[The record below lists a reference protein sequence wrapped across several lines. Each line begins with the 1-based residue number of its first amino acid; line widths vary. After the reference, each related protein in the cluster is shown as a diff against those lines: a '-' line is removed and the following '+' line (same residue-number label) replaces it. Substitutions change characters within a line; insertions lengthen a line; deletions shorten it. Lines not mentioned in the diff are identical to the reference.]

1 MLKTIAGFVNNIF
14 VLNTFMGMGRTN
26 NLHLLGDRRL
36 YSAKVIEQTVS
47 DILANRIEGPYSDSL
62 IRAVSSPASGAK
74 EMILASAVVG
84 NELRIN
90 AYELL
95 WGDEQSCDPLSA
107 LWSSPGIAMHRASVS
122 GPRKGSFSPIL
133 LNPVGMGYDMAEPL
147 FSWTMPLTELPED
160 RLHRTSYAI
169 RKVVG

>member
-1 MLKTIAGFVNNIF
+1 MFKSIVNSIISVITDNR
-14 VLNTFMGMGRTN
+14 FMGMGRTN
-26 NLHLLGDRRL
+26 NLHLIGARRI
-36 YSAKVIEQTVS
+36 YSAKVVEQTVS
-47 DILANRIEGPYSDSL
+47 ALLARRIDGPYSEAL
-62 IRAVSSPASGAK
+62 VRAVVDPSSGSK
-74 EMILASAVVG
+74 EMILASAVIG

-95 WGDEQSCDPLSA
+95 WGDEEVCDPLSA

>member
-1 MLKTIAGFVNNIF
+1 MLKTIAGFVNNVF
-14 VLNTFMGMGRTN
+14 VLNTYMGMCRIN
-26 NLHLLGDRRL
+26 NLHLLGDRRI